1 MLSRVKVRIAVAPG
15 PGPLD
20 RAALIDLV
28 DGLEHRG
35 FDTLWLSDVPM
46 APTADPL
53 IALSFAAGRTQ
64 QLKLGANIVPLG
76 RNPMLLAKALAQLDQ
91 FSDGRVLLSFVP
103 GLDQPGERESLGIGP
118 RERGAYLDEVIP
130 LMRRWWAGETVE
142 HHSARFSFP
151 GITVRPR
158 PMQQPLE
165 LWLGGIGPAALDRVG
180 RLGDGWLG
188 ASASPAEAGVARARI
203 DAAAAAAGRT
213 IDPEHHGLSIP
224 YARSEPDDA
233 VAAAIQSRRPGANVA
248 DILPV
253 GREALRSLL
262 GQHIDEGLSKFVLRP
277 TTTVRSWT
285 DELDWLADAA
295 LDLQT

>member
-1 MLSRVKVRIAVAPG
+1 
-15 PGPLD
+15 
-20 RAALIDLV
+20 
-28 DGLEHRG
+28 
-35 FDTLWLSDVPM
+35 
-46 APTADPL
+46 
-53 IALSFAAGRTQ
+53 
-64 QLKLGANIVPLG
+64 
-76 RNPMLLAKALAQLDQ
+76 
-91 FSDGRVLLSFVP
+91 
-103 GLDQPGERESLGIGP
+103 
-118 RERGAYLDEVIP
+118 
-130 LMRRWWAGETVE
+130 
-142 HHSARFSFP
+142 
-151 GITVRPR
+151 VRPR